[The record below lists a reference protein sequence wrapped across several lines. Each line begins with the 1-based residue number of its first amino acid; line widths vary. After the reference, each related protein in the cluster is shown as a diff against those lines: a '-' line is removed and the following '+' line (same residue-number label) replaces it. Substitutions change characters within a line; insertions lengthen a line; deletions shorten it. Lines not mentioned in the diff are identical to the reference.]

1 MPERPQLHF
10 PSPYLLPTAHLAAAR
25 RVPVADGAQ
34 IAAFAYVPDAFA
46 RAADA
51 DLADAAAQMPD
62 PVLMLHGNGEEH
74 GIFGQ
79 VIDAVCASG
88 RPVVAVDSRAQG
100 KSTRGTEELTYEL
113 MADDALAA
121 LAALG
126 FGKAHLLGFSDG
138 AIEALIIARDHPEL
152 ALSLLSIGANLSP
165 DGVDDSFQMEQ
176 AAQNLLAWADFWE
189 KGDGSR
195 RDVDPGLVRPL
206 AWADFWEKGDGS
218 RRDVDPGLVR
228 PTPQEARTT
237 AELLHMMVVYPQIDP
252 ASLSQI
258 ACPTTV
264 MAGEFD
270 EIKREETDLIHV
282 SIPGSRLVIVP
293 GAGHVLPKEAP
304 EDVAREALATIA
316 MA

>member
-10 PSPYLLPTAHLAAAR
+10 PSPYLLPTAQLAAAR
-25 RVPVADGAQ
+25 LVPMADGAR
-34 IAAFAYVPDAFA
+34 IATFAYVPDAFA
-46 RAADA
+46 RTADA
-51 DLADAAAQMPD
+51 ELADAAAQMPD

-100 KSTRGTEELTYEL
+100 KSTRGTAELTYEL

-138 AIEALIIARDHPEL
+138 AIEAIIIARDHPEL

-176 AAQNLLAWADFWE
+176 AAQNLFAWADFWE
-189 KGDGSR
+189 KGDGSHR
-195 RDVDPGLVRPL
+195 NVDPSLV
-206 AWADFWEKGDGS
+206 S
-218 RRDVDPGLVR
+218 
-228 PTPQEARTT
+228 PTPKEARTT

-252 ASLSQI
+252 AGLSQI

-282 SIPGSRLVIVP
+282 SIPDSRLVIVP

-304 EDVAREALATIA
+304 EDVVREALATMA

>member
-25 RVPVADGAQ
+25 LMPMADGAR
-34 IAAFAYVPDAFA
+34 IATFAYVPDAFA
-46 RAADA
+46 HTADA
-51 DLADAAAQMPD
+51 ELADAAAQMPD

-100 KSTRGTEELTYEL
+100 KSTRGTAELTYEL

-138 AIEALIIARDHPEL
+138 AIEAIIIARDHPEL

-176 AAQNLLAWADFWE
+176 AAQNLFAWADFWE
-189 KGDGSR
+189 KGDGSHR
-195 RDVDPGLVRPL
+195 NVDPSLV
-206 AWADFWEKGDGS
+206 S
-218 RRDVDPGLVR
+218 
-228 PTPQEARTT
+228 PTPKEARTT

-252 ASLSQI
+252 AGLSQI

-282 SIPGSRLVIVP
+282 SIPDSRLVIVP

-304 EDVAREALATIA
+304 EEVVREALATMA

>member
-25 RVPVADGAQ
+25 LVPMADGAQ

-46 RAADA
+46 HTADA
-51 DLADAAAQMPD
+51 ELADAAAQMPD

-100 KSTRGTEELTYEL
+100 KSTRGTAELTYEL

-138 AIEALIIARDHPEL
+138 AIEAIIIARDHPEL

-176 AAQNLLAWADFWE
+176 AAQGLLAWADYWE
-189 KGDGSR
+189 KGDGSHR
-195 RDVDPGLVRPL
+195 NVDPSLV
-206 AWADFWEKGDGS
+206 S
-218 RRDVDPGLVR
+218 
-228 PTPQEARTT
+228 PTPKEARTT

-252 ASLSQI
+252 AGLSQI

-282 SIPGSRLVIVP
+282 SIPDSRLVIVP

-304 EDVAREALATIA
+304 EHVVREALATIA

>member
-25 RVPVADGAQ
+25 LMPMADGAQ

-126 FGKAHLLGFSDG
+126 FG
-138 AIEALIIARDHPEL
+138 
-152 ALSLLSIGANLSP
+152 
-165 DGVDDSFQMEQ
+165 
-176 AAQNLLAWADFWE
+176 
-189 KGDGSR
+189 
-195 RDVDPGLVRPL
+195 
-206 AWADFWEKGDGS
+206 
-218 RRDVDPGLVR
+218 
-228 PTPQEARTT
+228 
-237 AELLHMMVVYPQIDP
+237 
-252 ASLSQI
+252 
-258 ACPTTV
+258 
-264 MAGEFD
+264 
-270 EIKREETDLIHV
+270 
-282 SIPGSRLVIVP
+282 
-293 GAGHVLPKEAP
+293 
-304 EDVAREALATIA
+304 
-316 MA
+316 

>member
-51 DLADAAAQMPD
+51 DLADAAAQMPN

-165 DGVDDSFQMEQ
+165 DGVDDSFQMER
-176 AAQNLLAWADFWE
+176 AAQNL
-189 KGDGSR
+189 
-195 RDVDPGLVRPL
+195 L

-258 ACPTTV
+258 TCPTTV

>member
-25 RVPVADGAQ
+25 LVPMADGAR
-34 IAAFAYVPDAFA
+34 IATFAYVPDAFA
-46 RAADA
+46 HTADA
-51 DLADAAAQMPD
+51 ELADAAAQMPD

-100 KSTRGTEELTYEL
+100 KSTRGTAELTYEL

-138 AIEALIIARDHPEL
+138 AIEALVIARDHPEL
-152 ALSLLSIGANLSP
+152 ALSLLCIGANLTP

-189 KGDGSR
+189 KGDGSHR
-195 RDVDPGLVRPL
+195 NVDP
-206 AWADFWEKGDGS
+206 S
-218 RRDVDPGLVR
+218 LVR
-228 PTPQEARTT
+228 PTPREARTT
-237 AELLHMMVVYPQIDP
+237 AKLLHMMVVYPQIDP
-252 ASLSQI
+252 AGLSQI

-304 EDVAREALATIA
+304 EDVVREALATMA

>member
-25 RVPVADGAQ
+25 LVPMADGAR
-34 IAAFAYVPDAFA
+34 IATFAYVPDAFA
-46 RAADA
+46 RTADA
-51 DLADAAAQMPD
+51 DIADAAAQMPD
-62 PVLMLHGNGEEH
+62 PLLMLHGNGEEH

-100 KSTRGTEELTYEL
+100 KSTRGTAELTYEL

-138 AIEALIIARDHPEL
+138 AIEALVIARDHPEL

-176 AAQNLLAWADFWE
+176 AAQNLFAWADFWE
-189 KGDGSR
+189 KGDGSHR
-195 RDVDPGLVRPL
+195 NVDPSLV
-206 AWADFWEKGDGS
+206 S
-218 RRDVDPGLVR
+218 
-228 PTPQEARTT
+228 PTPKEARTT

-282 SIPGSRLVIVP
+282 SIPGSRLVIVT
-293 GAGHVLPKEAP
+293 GAGHVLPKETP
-304 EDVAREALATIA
+304 EDVAREALATMA

>member
-25 RVPVADGAQ
+25 LMPMADGAR
-34 IAAFAYVPDAFA
+34 IATFAYVPDAFA
-46 RAADA
+46 RTADA
-51 DLADAAAQMPD
+51 DIADAAAQMPD
-62 PVLMLHGNGEEH
+62 PLLMLHGNGEEH

-100 KSTRGTEELTYEL
+100 KSTRGTAELTYEL

-138 AIEALIIARDHPEL
+138 AIEALVIARDHPEL
-152 ALSLLSIGANLSP
+152 ALSLLCIGANLTP

-176 AAQNLLAWADFWE
+176 AAQGLLAWADYWE
-189 KGDGSR
+189 KGDGSH
-195 RDVDPGLVRPL
+195 RDVDPSLV
-206 AWADFWEKGDGS
+206 S
-218 RRDVDPGLVR
+218 
-228 PTPQEARTT
+228 PTPKEARTT

-252 ASLSQI
+252 AGLSQI

-270 EIKREETDLIHV
+270 EIKREETDLIHASV
-282 SIPGSRLVIVP
+282 PGSRLVIVP

-304 EDVAREALATIA
+304 EDVVREALATIA

>member
-25 RVPVADGAQ
+25 LVPMADGAQ

-51 DLADAAAQMPD
+51 ELADAAAQMPD

-100 KSTRGTEELTYEL
+100 KSTRGMAELTYEL
-113 MADDALAA
+113 MAGDALAA

-138 AIEALIIARDHPEL
+138 AIEAIIIARDHPEL
-152 ALSLLSIGANLSP
+152 TLSLLSIGANLSP

-176 AAQNLLAWADFWE
+176 AAQNLFAWADFWE
-189 KGDGSR
+189 KGDGSHR
-195 RDVDPGLVRPL
+195 NVDP
-206 AWADFWEKGDGS
+206 S
-218 RRDVDPGLVR
+218 LVR

-282 SIPGSRLVIVP
+282 SIPDSRLVIVP

-304 EDVAREALATIA
+304 EDVAREVLATIA

>member
-25 RVPVADGAQ
+25 LVPMADGAR
-34 IAAFAYVPDAFA
+34 IATFAYVPDAFA
-46 RAADA
+46 HTADA
-51 DLADAAAQMPD
+51 ELADAAAQMPD

-100 KSTRGTEELTYEL
+100 KSTRGTAELTYEL

-138 AIEALIIARDHPEL
+138 AIEAIIIARDHPEL
-152 ALSLLSIGANLSP
+152 ALSLLSIGANLTP

-176 AAQNLLAWADFWE
+176 AAQNLFAWADFWE
-189 KGDGSR
+189 KGDGSHR
-195 RDVDPGLVRPL
+195 NVDP
-206 AWADFWEKGDGS
+206 S
-218 RRDVDPGLVR
+218 LVR
-228 PTPQEARTT
+228 PTPREARTT

-282 SIPGSRLVIVP
+282 SIPDSRLVIVS

-304 EDVAREALATIA
+304 EDVVREALATIA

>member
-25 RVPVADGAQ
+25 LVPMADGAQ

-46 RAADA
+46 HTADA
-51 DLADAAAQMPD
+51 ELADAAAQMPD

-79 VIDAVCASG
+79 VIDAACASG

-100 KSTRGTEELTYEL
+100 KSTRGTAELTYEL

-138 AIEALIIARDHPEL
+138 AIEAIIIARDHPEL

-176 AAQNLLAWADFWE
+176 AAQGLLAWADYWE
-189 KGDGSR
+189 KGDGSH
-195 RDVDPGLVRPL
+195 RDVDPSLV
-206 AWADFWEKGDGS
+206 S
-218 RRDVDPGLVR
+218 
-228 PTPQEARTT
+228 PTPKEARTT

-252 ASLSQI
+252 AGLSQI

-282 SIPGSRLVIVP
+282 SIPDSRLVIVP

-304 EDVAREALATIA
+304 EDVVREALATIA

>member
-25 RVPVADGAQ
+25 LVPMADGAQ

-51 DLADAAAQMPD
+51 ELADAAAQMPD

-100 KSTRGTEELTYEL
+100 KSTRGMAELTYEL
-113 MADDALAA
+113 MAGDALAA

-138 AIEALIIARDHPEL
+138 AIEAIIIARDHPEL
-152 ALSLLSIGANLSP
+152 TLSLLSIGANLSP

-176 AAQNLLAWADFWE
+176 AAQNLFAWADFWE
-189 KGDGSR
+189 KGDGSHR
-195 RDVDPGLVRPL
+195 NVDP
-206 AWADFWEKGDGS
+206 S
-218 RRDVDPGLVR
+218 LVR

-282 SIPGSRLVIVP
+282 SIPDSRLVIVS

>member
-25 RVPVADGAQ
+25 LMPMADGAQ

-100 KSTRGTEELTYEL
+100 KSTRGTAELTYEL

-165 DGVDDSFQMEQ
+165 DGVDDSFQMER
-176 AAQNLLAWADFWE
+176 AAQNL
-189 KGDGSR
+189 
-195 RDVDPGLVRPL
+195 L

-304 EDVAREALATIA
+304 EDVARESLATIA

>member
-51 DLADAAAQMPD
+51 DLADAAAQMPN
-62 PVLMLHGNGEEH
+62 PVLILHGNGEEH

-176 AAQNLLAWADFWE
+176 AAQSL
-189 KGDGSR
+189 
-195 RDVDPGLVRPL
+195 L

-258 ACPTTV
+258 TCPTTV

>member
-25 RVPVADGAQ
+25 LMPMADGAQ

-100 KSTRGTEELTYEL
+100 KSTRGTAELTYEL

-165 DGVDDSFQMEQ
+165 DGVDDSFQMER
-176 AAQNLLAWADFWE
+176 AAQNL
-189 KGDGSR
+189 
-195 RDVDPGLVRPL
+195 L

-264 MAGEFD
+264 MAGESD
-270 EIKREETDLIHV
+270 EIKRAETDLIHV

>member
-25 RVPVADGAQ
+25 LVPMADGAQ

-51 DLADAAAQMPD
+51 ELADAAAQMPD

-138 AIEALIIARDHPEL
+138 AIEALLIARDHPEL

-176 AAQNLLAWADFWE
+176 AAQSL
-189 KGDGSR
+189 
-195 RDVDPGLVRPL
+195 L

-258 ACPTTV
+258 TCPTTV

>member
-25 RVPVADGAQ
+25 LVPMADGAR
-34 IAAFAYVPDAFA
+34 IATFAYVPDAFA
-46 RAADA
+46 RTADA
-51 DLADAAAQMPD
+51 DIADAAAQMPD
-62 PVLMLHGNGEEH
+62 PLLMLHGNGEEH

-100 KSTRGTEELTYEL
+100 KSTRGTAELTYEL

-138 AIEALIIARDHPEL
+138 AIEALVIARDHPEL

-176 AAQNLLAWADFWE
+176 AAQNLFAWADFWE
-189 KGDGSR
+189 KGDGSH
-195 RDVDPGLVRPL
+195 RDVDP
-206 AWADFWEKGDGS
+206 S
-218 RRDVDPGLVR
+218 LVR
-228 PTPQEARTT
+228 PTPKEARTT

-252 ASLSQI
+252 AGLSQI

-270 EIKREETDLIHV
+270 EIKREETDLIHASV
-282 SIPGSRLVIVP
+282 PGSRLVIVP

-304 EDVAREALATIA
+304 EDVVREALATIA

>member
-25 RVPVADGAQ
+25 LVPMADGAQ

-46 RAADA
+46 HTADA
-51 DLADAAAQMPD
+51 ELADAAAQMPD

-100 KSTRGTEELTYEL
+100 KSTRGTAELTYEL

-138 AIEALIIARDHPEL
+138 AIEALVIARDHPEL

-176 AAQNLLAWADFWE
+176 AAQNLFAWADFWE
-189 KGDGSR
+189 KGDGSH
-195 RDVDPGLVRPL
+195 RDVDP
-206 AWADFWEKGDGS
+206 S
-218 RRDVDPGLVR
+218 LVR
-228 PTPQEARTT
+228 PTPREARTT

-252 ASLSQI
+252 AGLSQI

-282 SIPGSRLVIVP
+282 SIPDSRLVIVP

-304 EDVAREALATIA
+304 EDVAREALATMA

>member
-25 RVPVADGAQ
+25 LMPMADGAQ

-165 DGVDDSFQMEQ
+165 DGVDDSFQMER
-176 AAQNLLAWADFWE
+176 AAQNL
-189 KGDGSR
+189 
-195 RDVDPGLVRPL
+195 L

>member
-25 RVPVADGAQ
+25 LVPMADGAQ

-51 DLADAAAQMPD
+51 ELADAAAQMPD

-100 KSTRGTEELTYEL
+100 KSTRGMAELTYEL
-113 MADDALAA
+113 MAGDALAA

-126 FGKAHLLGFSDG
+126 FGKAHLIGFSDG
-138 AIEALIIARDHPEL
+138 AIEAIIIARDHPEL
-152 ALSLLSIGANLSP
+152 TLSLLSIGANLSP

-176 AAQNLLAWADFWE
+176 AAQNLFAWANFWE
-189 KGDGSR
+189 KGDGSHR
-195 RDVDPGLVRPL
+195 NVDP
-206 AWADFWEKGDGS
+206 S
-218 RRDVDPGLVR
+218 LVR

-282 SIPGSRLVIVP
+282 SIPDSRLVIVP

>member
-25 RVPVADGAQ
+25 LVPMADGAQ

-51 DLADAAAQMPD
+51 ELADAAAQMPD

-100 KSTRGTEELTYEL
+100 KSTRGMAELTYEL
-113 MADDALAA
+113 MAGDALAA

-138 AIEALIIARDHPEL
+138 AIEAIIIARDHPEL
-152 ALSLLSIGANLSP
+152 TLSLLSIGANLSP

-176 AAQNLLAWADFWE
+176 AAQNLFAWADFWE
-189 KGDGSR
+189 KGDGSHR
-195 RDVDPGLVRPL
+195 NVDP
-206 AWADFWEKGDGS
+206 S
-218 RRDVDPGLVR
+218 LVR

-282 SIPGSRLVIVP
+282 SIPDSRLVIVP

>member
-25 RVPVADGAQ
+25 LVPMADGAQ
-34 IAAFAYVPDAFA
+34 IATFAYVPDAFA
-46 RAADA
+46 RTADA
-51 DLADAAAQMPD
+51 DIADAAAQMPD
-62 PVLMLHGNGEEH
+62 PLLMLHGNGEEH

-100 KSTRGTEELTYEL
+100 KSTRGTAELTYEL

-152 ALSLLSIGANLSP
+152 ALSLLSIGANLTP

-176 AAQNLLAWADFWE
+176 AAQGLLAWADFWE
-189 KGDGSR
+189 KGDGSH
-195 RDVDPGLVRPL
+195 RDVDPSLV
-206 AWADFWEKGDGS
+206 S
-218 RRDVDPGLVR
+218 

-252 ASLSQI
+252 AGLSQI

-270 EIKREETDLIHV
+270 EIKREETDLIHASV
-282 SIPGSRLVIVP
+282 PGSRLVIVP

>member
-25 RVPVADGAQ
+25 LMPMADGAQ

-100 KSTRGTEELTYEL
+100 KSTRGTAELTYEL

-176 AAQNLLAWADFWE
+176 AAQNLFAWADFWE
-189 KGDGSR
+189 KGDGSHR
-195 RDVDPGLVRPL
+195 NVDPSLVRL
-206 AWADFWEKGDGS
+206 
-218 RRDVDPGLVR
+218 
-228 PTPQEARTT
+228 TPQEARTT

-258 ACPTTV
+258 TCPTTV

-282 SIPGSRLVIVP
+282 SIPDSRLVIVP

>member
-25 RVPVADGAQ
+25 LVPMADGAQ

-46 RAADA
+46 HTADA
-51 DLADAAAQMPD
+51 ELADAAAQMPD

-100 KSTRGTEELTYEL
+100 KSTRGTAELTYEL

-138 AIEALIIARDHPEL
+138 AIEAIIIARDHPEL

-176 AAQNLLAWADFWE
+176 AAQNLFAWADFWE
-189 KGDGSR
+189 KGDGSHR
-195 RDVDPGLVRPL
+195 NVDPSLV
-206 AWADFWEKGDGS
+206 S
-218 RRDVDPGLVR
+218 
-228 PTPQEARTT
+228 PTPKEARTT

-252 ASLSQI
+252 AGLSQI

-282 SIPGSRLVIVP
+282 SIPDSRLVIVP

-304 EDVAREALATIA
+304 EDVVREALATMA

>member
-25 RVPVADGAQ
+25 LVPMADGAR
-34 IAAFAYVPDAFA
+34 IATFAYVPDAFA
-46 RAADA
+46 RTADA
-51 DLADAAAQMPD
+51 DIADAAAQMPD
-62 PVLMLHGNGEEH
+62 PLLMLHGNGEEH

-100 KSTRGTEELTYEL
+100 KSTRGTAELTYEL

-138 AIEALIIARDHPEL
+138 AIEALVIARDHPEL
-152 ALSLLSIGANLSP
+152 ALSLLCIGANLTP

-176 AAQNLLAWADFWE
+176 AAQNLFAWADFWE
-189 KGDGSR
+189 KGDGSH
-195 RDVDPGLVRPL
+195 RDVDPSLV
-206 AWADFWEKGDGS
+206 S
-218 RRDVDPGLVR
+218 
-228 PTPQEARTT
+228 PTPKEARTT

-270 EIKREETDLIHV
+270 EIKREETDLIHASV
-282 SIPGSRLVIVP
+282 PGSRLVIVT
-293 GAGHVLPKEAP
+293 GAGHVLPKETP
-304 EDVAREALATIA
+304 EDVAREALATMA

>member
-25 RVPVADGAQ
+25 LVPMADGAQ

-51 DLADAAAQMPD
+51 ELADAAAQMPD

-100 KSTRGTEELTYEL
+100 KSTRGMAELTYEL

-138 AIEALIIARDHPEL
+138 AIEAIIIARDHPEL
-152 ALSLLSIGANLSP
+152 ALSLLFIGANLSP
-165 DGVDDSFQMEQ
+165 DGVDDSFQMER
-176 AAQNLLAWADFWE
+176 AAQNLFAWADFWE
-189 KGDGSR
+189 KGDGSHR
-195 RDVDPGLVRPL
+195 NVDP
-206 AWADFWEKGDGS
+206 S
-218 RRDVDPGLVR
+218 LVR

-252 ASLSQI
+252 AGLSQI

-282 SIPGSRLVIVP
+282 SIPDSRLVIVP

>member
-25 RVPVADGAQ
+25 RVPMADGAQ
-34 IAAFAYVPDAFA
+34 IAVFAYVPDAFA

-176 AAQNLLAWADFWE
+176 AAQSL
-189 KGDGSR
+189 
-195 RDVDPGLVRPL
+195 L

>member
-25 RVPVADGAQ
+25 LVPMTDGAQ

-100 KSTRGTEELTYEL
+100 KSTRGTAELTYEL

-121 LAALG
+121 LEALG

-176 AAQNLLAWADFWE
+176 AAQSL
-189 KGDGSR
+189 
-195 RDVDPGLVRPL
+195 L

>member
-10 PSPYLLPTAHLAAAR
+10 PSPYLLPTARLAAAR
-25 RVPVADGAQ
+25 RVPMADGAK
-34 IAAFAYVPDAFA
+34 IAAFAYVPDSFA

-100 KSTRGTEELTYEL
+100 KSTRGTAELTYEL

-138 AIEALIIARDHPEL
+138 AIEALVIARDHPEL
-152 ALSLLSIGANLSP
+152 ALSLLSIGANLTP

-189 KGDGSR
+189 KGDGSHR
-195 RDVDPGLVRPL
+195 NVDP
-206 AWADFWEKGDGS
+206 S
-218 RRDVDPGLVR
+218 LVR
-228 PTPQEARTT
+228 PTPKEARTT

-282 SIPGSRLVIVP
+282 SIPDSRLVIVP

-304 EDVAREALATIA
+304 EDVVREALATMA

>member
-25 RVPVADGAQ
+25 LMPMADGAR
-34 IAAFAYVPDAFA
+34 IATFAYVPDAFA
-46 RAADA
+46 RTADA
-51 DLADAAAQMPD
+51 DIADAAAQMPD
-62 PVLMLHGNGEEH
+62 PLLMLHGNGEEH

-100 KSTRGTEELTYEL
+100 KSTRGTAELTYEL

-138 AIEALIIARDHPEL
+138 AIEALVIARDHPEL
-152 ALSLLSIGANLSP
+152 ALSLLCIGANLTP

-176 AAQNLLAWADFWE
+176 AAQNLFAWADFWE
-189 KGDGSR
+189 KGDGSH
-195 RDVDPGLVRPL
+195 RDVDP
-206 AWADFWEKGDGS
+206 S
-218 RRDVDPGLVR
+218 LVR
-228 PTPQEARTT
+228 PTPKEARTT

-252 ASLSQI
+252 AGLSQI

-270 EIKREETDLIHV
+270 EIKREETDLIHASV
-282 SIPGSRLVIVP
+282 PGSRLVIVP

-304 EDVAREALATIA
+304 EDVVREALATIA

>member
-25 RVPVADGAQ
+25 LVPMADGAQ

-46 RAADA
+46 HTADA
-51 DLADAAAQMPD
+51 ELADAAAQMPD

-100 KSTRGTEELTYEL
+100 KSTRGTAELTYEL

-138 AIEALIIARDHPEL
+138 AIEAIIIARDHPEL

-176 AAQNLLAWADFWE
+176 AAQGLLAWADYWE
-189 KGDGSR
+189 KGDGSH
-195 RDVDPGLVRPL
+195 RDVDPSLV
-206 AWADFWEKGDGS
+206 S
-218 RRDVDPGLVR
+218 
-228 PTPQEARTT
+228 PTPKEARTT

-252 ASLSQI
+252 AGLSQI

-282 SIPGSRLVIVP
+282 SIPDSRLVIVP

-304 EDVAREALATIA
+304 EDVVREALATIA

>member
-25 RVPVADGAQ
+25 LVPMADGAR
-34 IAAFAYVPDAFA
+34 IATFAYVPDAFA
-46 RAADA
+46 HTADA
-51 DLADAAAQMPD
+51 EFADAAAQMPD

-100 KSTRGTEELTYEL
+100 KSTRGTAELTYEL

-138 AIEALIIARDHPEL
+138 AIEALVIARDHPEL

-176 AAQNLLAWADFWE
+176 AAQNLFAWADFWE
-189 KGDGSR
+189 KGDGSHR
-195 RDVDPGLVRPL
+195 NVDP
-206 AWADFWEKGDGS
+206 S
-218 RRDVDPGLVR
+218 LVR
-228 PTPQEARTT
+228 PTPKEARTT

-252 ASLSQI
+252 AGLSQI

-282 SIPGSRLVIVP
+282 SIPDSRLVIVP

-304 EDVAREALATIA
+304 EDVVREALATIA

>member
-25 RVPVADGAQ
+25 LVPMADGAQ
-34 IAAFAYVPDAFA
+34 IATFAYVPEAFA
-46 RAADA
+46 RTADA
-51 DLADAAAQMPD
+51 DIADAAAQMPD
-62 PVLMLHGNGEEH
+62 PLLMLHGNGEEH

-79 VIDAVCASG
+79 VIDAVCTSG

-100 KSTRGTEELTYEL
+100 KSTRGTAELTYEL

-138 AIEALIIARDHPEL
+138 AIEALVIARDHPEL
-152 ALSLLSIGANLSP
+152 ALSLLSIGANLTP

-176 AAQNLLAWADFWE
+176 AAQGLLAWADYWE
-189 KGDGSR
+189 RGDGSH
-195 RDVDPGLVRPL
+195 RDVDPSLV
-206 AWADFWEKGDGS
+206 S
-218 RRDVDPGLVR
+218 
-228 PTPQEARTT
+228 PTPKEARTT

-270 EIKREETDLIHV
+270 EIKREETDLIHA

-304 EDVAREALATIA
+304 EDVAREALATMA

>member
-25 RVPVADGAQ
+25 LVPMADGAR
-34 IAAFAYVPDAFA
+34 IATFAYVPDAFA
-46 RAADA
+46 HTADA
-51 DLADAAAQMPD
+51 EFADAAAQMPD

-79 VIDAVCASG
+79 VIDAVCTSG

-100 KSTRGTEELTYEL
+100 KSTRGTAELTYEL

-138 AIEALIIARDHPEL
+138 AIEALVIARDHPEL
-152 ALSLLSIGANLSP
+152 ALSLLCIGANLTP

-189 KGDGSR
+189 KGDGSHR
-195 RDVDPGLVRPL
+195 NVDP
-206 AWADFWEKGDGS
+206 S
-218 RRDVDPGLVR
+218 LVR
-228 PTPQEARTT
+228 PTPREARTT
-237 AELLHMMVVYPQIDP
+237 AKLLHMMVVYPQIDP
-252 ASLSQI
+252 AGLSQI

-270 EIKREETDLIHV
+270 EIKREATDLIHV

-304 EDVAREALATIA
+304 EDVAREALATMA

>member
-25 RVPVADGAQ
+25 LVPMADGAK
-34 IAAFAYVPDAFA
+34 IAAFAYVPDSFA

-121 LAALG
+121 LATLG

-138 AIEALIIARDHPEL
+138 AIEALLIARDHPEL

-176 AAQNLLAWADFWE
+176 AAQSLLAWADFWE

-195 RDVDPGLVRPL
+195 RDVDP
-206 AWADFWEKGDGS
+206 S
-218 RRDVDPGLVR
+218 LVR

-252 ASLSQI
+252 AGLSQI
-258 ACPTTV
+258 TCPTTV

>member
-25 RVPVADGAQ
+25 LVPMADGAQ

-51 DLADAAAQMPD
+51 ELADAAAQMPD

-100 KSTRGTEELTYEL
+100 KSTRGMAELTYEL

-138 AIEALIIARDHPEL
+138 AIEAIIIARDHPEL
-152 ALSLLSIGANLSP
+152 TLSLLSIGANLSP

-176 AAQNLLAWADFWE
+176 AAQNLFAWVDFWE
-189 KGDGSR
+189 KGDSSHR
-195 RDVDPGLVRPL
+195 NVDP
-206 AWADFWEKGDGS
+206 S
-218 RRDVDPGLVR
+218 LVR

-282 SIPGSRLVIVP
+282 SIPDSRLVIVP

-304 EDVAREALATIA
+304 ENVAREALATIA

>member
-25 RVPVADGAQ
+25 LVPMADGAK
-34 IAAFAYVPDAFA
+34 IAAFAYVPDSFA

-138 AIEALIIARDHPEL
+138 AIEALLIARDHPEL

-176 AAQNLLAWADFWE
+176 AAQSLLAWADFWE

-195 RDVDPGLVRPL
+195 RNVDP
-206 AWADFWEKGDGS
+206 S
-218 RRDVDPGLVR
+218 LVR

-258 ACPTTV
+258 TCPTTV

-282 SIPGSRLVIVP
+282 SIPDSRLVIVP

>member
-25 RVPVADGAQ
+25 LVPMADGAQ

-46 RAADA
+46 HTADA
-51 DLADAAAQMPD
+51 ELADAAAQMPD

-100 KSTRGTEELTYEL
+100 KSTRGTAELTYEL

-138 AIEALIIARDHPEL
+138 AIEAIIIARDHPEL

-176 AAQNLLAWADFWE
+176 AAQGLLAWADYWE
-189 KGDGSR
+189 KGDGSHR
-195 RDVDPGLVRPL
+195 NVDPSLV
-206 AWADFWEKGDGS
+206 S
-218 RRDVDPGLVR
+218 
-228 PTPQEARTT
+228 PTPKEARTT

-252 ASLSQI
+252 AGLSQI

-282 SIPGSRLVIVP
+282 SIPDSRLVIVP

-304 EDVAREALATIA
+304 EDVVREALAAIA

>member
-25 RVPVADGAQ
+25 LVPMADGAQ

-46 RAADA
+46 HTADA
-51 DLADAAAQMPD
+51 ELADAAAQMPD

-100 KSTRGTEELTYEL
+100 KSTRGTAELTYEL

-138 AIEALIIARDHPEL
+138 AIEAIIIARDHPEL

-176 AAQNLLAWADFWE
+176 AAQNLFAWADFWE
-189 KGDGSR
+189 KGDGSHR
-195 RDVDPGLVRPL
+195 NVDPSLV
-206 AWADFWEKGDGS
+206 S
-218 RRDVDPGLVR
+218 
-228 PTPQEARTT
+228 PTPKEARTT

-252 ASLSQI
+252 AGLSQI

-282 SIPGSRLVIVP
+282 SIPDSRLVIVP

-304 EDVAREALATIA
+304 EDVVREALATIA

>member
-25 RVPVADGAQ
+25 LVPMADGAQ

-51 DLADAAAQMPD
+51 ELADAAAQMPD

-100 KSTRGTEELTYEL
+100 KSTRGMTELTYEL

-138 AIEALIIARDHPEL
+138 AIEAIIIARDHPEL
-152 ALSLLSIGANLSP
+152 TLSLLSIGANLSP

-176 AAQNLLAWADFWE
+176 AAQNLFAWVDFWE
-189 KGDGSR
+189 KGDSSHR
-195 RDVDPGLVRPL
+195 NVDP
-206 AWADFWEKGDGS
+206 S
-218 RRDVDPGLVR
+218 LVR

-282 SIPGSRLVIVP
+282 SIPDSRLVIVP